1 MVTGAP
7 AIGAVLDLLTGVW
20 RDAILVGHGVAFD
33 LAVLIWIV
41 SLMYPPPDRQ
51 MPGLVRERAVP
62 ERHHAQA
69 DRPKR
74 TDSRDRYRR
83 RRTIIQPPGR
93 PGMGKP
99 HVLIVE
105 DEPHIVLS
113 LEFLLQRAGYDTVAA
128 ADGEDGLALV
138 RRLRPDVVLLDVM
151 LPRRNGYE
159 VCQAIKADP
168 ELRTIPVVMLSARG
182 QEVEVL
188 KGLELG
194 AAAYVTKPFG
204 NAEILEAIRA
214 VLAARA

>member
-1 MVTGAP
+1 
-7 AIGAVLDLLTGVW
+7 
-20 RDAILVGHGVAFD
+20 
-33 LAVLIWIV
+33 
-41 SLMYPPPDRQ
+41 
-51 MPGLVRERAVP
+51 
-62 ERHHAQA
+62 
-69 DRPKR
+69 
-74 TDSRDRYRR
+74 
-83 RRTIIQPPGR
+83 
-93 PGMGKP
+93 MGKP
-99 HVLIVE
+99 QVLIVE

-113 LEFLLQRAGYDTVAA
+113 LEFLLQRAGYDTVAV
-128 ADGEDGLALV
+128 ADGEEGLALV